1 CKQAATINPGLRFGA
16 TTRQFEMGC
25 KNGNEFPASEPWSWS
40 PRDASR
46 GIVLSSSFVKIGII
60 IFWFYYFCDM
70 AADMGNPE
78 WAHRRS
84 IRAGPGTCRVY
95 PNAANLSLRES
106 CHG

>member
-1 CKQAATINPGLRFGA
+1 MQASCDDKPRVKIWRHNKAVR
-16 TTRQFEMGC
+16 
-25 KNGNEFPASEPWSWS
+25 NGMQNGYEFPASEPWSWS